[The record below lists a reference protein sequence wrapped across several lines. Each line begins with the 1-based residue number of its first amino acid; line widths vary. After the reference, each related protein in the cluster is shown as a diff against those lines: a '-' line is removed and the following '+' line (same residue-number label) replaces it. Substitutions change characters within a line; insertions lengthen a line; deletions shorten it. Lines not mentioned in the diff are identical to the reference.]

1 METID
6 IILLSYGGYF
16 GLSYLSYQLKV
27 VKIGDAII
35 RDLGFKIIN
44 LRHLLGIVLFSLPV
58 ILYFDKIEF
67 LLRENPFQQSW
78 SMLAILA
85 LAFIAIKISTTEA
98 RRKKLG
104 FIDPKFSIN
113 KGLIYIVIRLIFLF
127 CYELFFRGVLF
138 IFCLGLIGLIPSILI
153 NIFLYALIHITD
165 SKKEIVGSI
174 PFGILLCFFTYYS
187 ESIWPAFLIHAA
199 LSLGFETILINRS
212 LTKIQKS

>member
-1 METID
+1 METVD

-58 ILYFDKIEF
+58 ILYFDKVAF
-67 LLRENPFQQSW
+67 LLKENPFQQSW
-78 SMLAILA
+78 SMLGILA
-85 LAFIAIKISTTEA
+85 LAIIAIKISTAEA

-104 FIDPKFSIN
+104 FRDPKFSIN

-138 IFCLGLIGLIPSILI
+138 IFCLELIGLIPSILI

-174 PFGILLCFFTYYS
+174 PFGILLCFFTYYTG
-187 ESIWPAFLIHAA
+187 SIWPAFLIHAA

>member
-58 ILYFDKIEF
+58 ILYFDKVEF
-67 LLRENPFQQSW
+67 LVRENPFQQSW

-85 LAFIAIKISTTEA
+85 LAIIAIKISTAEA

-138 IFCLGLIGLIPSILI
+138 IFCLELIGLIPSILI

-174 PFGILLCFFTYYS
+174 PFGILLCFFTYYTG
-187 ESIWPAFLIHAA
+187 SIWPAFLIHAA

>member
-1 METID
+1 METVD
-6 IILLSYGGYF
+6 IILLSYAGYF

-58 ILYFDKIEF
+58 ILYFDKVEF

-85 LAFIAIKISTTEA
+85 LAIIAIKISTTEA

-113 KGLIYIVIRLIFLF
+113 KGWIYIVIRLVFLF

-138 IFCLGLIGLIPSILI
+138 IFCLELIGLIPSILI

-174 PFGILLCFFTYYS
+174 PFGIMLCFFTYYTG
-187 ESIWPAFLIHAA
+187 SIWPAFLIHAA